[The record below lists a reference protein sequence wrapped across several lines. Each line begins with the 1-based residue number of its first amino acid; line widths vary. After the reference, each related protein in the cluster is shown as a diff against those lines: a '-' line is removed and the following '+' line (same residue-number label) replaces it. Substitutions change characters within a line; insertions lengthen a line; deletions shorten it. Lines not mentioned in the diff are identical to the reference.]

1 MEILQLTLFSN
12 SISIQEVCE
21 TVWCTVLLIV
31 FIGFIVWMIHL
42 KNENYIPKEFLHYP
56 LLKISFDVS
65 GKRLPK
71 IEEYIEGWL
80 LNGGFETIKQNEEKV
95 KLWEQDAEKFIETC
109 SNPDNRRQQY
119 NNILHN
125 NKIKTYNFQFTRKHT
140 VYYQRNNTKYSTI
153 QDVVCD
159 QRWFGYDRIL
169 EIYNKA
175 TNIK

>member
-1 MEILQLTLFSN
+1 MRILQLTLFSN
-12 SISIQEVCE
+12 SISIKEDYILIGYAVS
-21 TVWCTVLLIV
+21 LAAFIV
-31 FIGFIVWMIHL
+31 FIIHL
-42 KNENYIPKEFLHYP
+42 ICENSTPDAFRNYP
-56 LLKISFDVS
+56 FLKISFDVS

-80 LNGGFETIKQNEEKV
+80 LNGGLKVIEQNEEKV
-95 KLWEQDAEKFIETC
+95 KLWEQDAEKFLETC

-119 NNILHN
+119 NNIAYN

-140 VYYQRNNTKYSTI
+140 VYYQRNNTKYFTI

-159 QRWFGYDRIL
+159 QRWLGYDRL
-169 EIYNKA
+169 KEIYNNA

>member
-1 MEILQLTLFSN
+1 MGILQLTFFSN
-12 SISIQEVCE
+12 SISIQEVWVTAGCA
-21 TVWCTVLLIV
+21 LGLAAFIGLIV
-31 FIGFIVWMIHL
+31 WIIYLIDENSIP
-42 KNENYIPKEFLHYP
+42 NEFRNYPF
-56 LLKISFDVS
+56 LKISFDVS

-80 LNGGFETIKQNEEKV
+80 LNGGLKVVEQNEEKV

-109 SNPDNRRQQY
+109 DNPDNRRQQY
-119 NNILHN
+119 NNILHD

-159 QRWFGYDRIL
+159 QRWFGYDRL
-169 EIYNKA
+169 KEIYNNT